1 MKTPAVLIV
10 AAMSFLGIIPAG
22 LAGCEA
28 KGMKASEVFQDRA
41 TIEMADAAQAGD
53 AARVQAAARAGANPN
68 AQGKDGATPLAFVLA
83 TTVNK
88 RGLAALLAS
97 GADPNLP
104 TVNKATPMSLATRAK
119 DPELLRLFLK
129 AGGNPNL
136 HNDEGLPL
144 LGLAARDQRWE
155 NVETLLTAGAD
166 INAAD
171 EGGYTTVMQVAL
183 LRQYDHVV
191 WLLNHGADP
200 RPVSK
205 IGDSLP
211 AIVADGALPAN
222 HPLYASRNQVIEM
235 LRARGYNIALP
246 PQQH

>member
-1 MKTPAVLIV
+1 MKTPAVLMV

-97 GADPNLP
+97 GADPN
-104 TVNKATPMSLATRAK
+104 
-119 DPELLRLFLK
+119 
-129 AGGNPNL
+129 
-136 HNDEGLPL
+136 
-144 LGLAARDQRWE
+144 
-155 NVETLLTAGAD
+155 
-166 INAAD
+166 
-171 EGGYTTVMQVAL
+171 
-183 LRQYDHVV
+183 
-191 WLLNHGADP
+191 
-200 RPVSK
+200 
-205 IGDSLP
+205 
-211 AIVADGALPAN
+211 
-222 HPLYASRNQVIEM
+222 
-235 LRARGYNIALP
+235 
-246 PQQH
+246 